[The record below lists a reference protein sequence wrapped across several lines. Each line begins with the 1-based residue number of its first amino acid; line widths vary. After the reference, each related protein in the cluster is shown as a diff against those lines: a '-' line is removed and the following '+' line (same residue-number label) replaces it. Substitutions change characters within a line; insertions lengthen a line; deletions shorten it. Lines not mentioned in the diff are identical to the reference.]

1 MIFTF
6 HCRELT
12 ETLTGLGKVLAKRAS
27 LPVLKHIRIDG
38 GGGQPV
44 CLHAT
49 DLDQHLSYTLPD
61 TLSDKPAACLILPHK
76 ELLKLTRSGKDD
88 SITLQL
94 SDTPDTARIKLEGDL
109 GVREHFLPTLD
120 PEEWPEAPEAL
131 TVQEAD
137 GRLLELYRNLLPFAS
152 SDESRT
158 VITGICI
165 EPHAQGHTMA
175 ATDGRRLCTRS
186 VLVLPDDLSGILPPS
201 KFLEWSKLPDQCRIG
216 FKEREYRIE
225 TGCWSIQ
232 GKLIDGTYPNWRQ
245 VVPDIQKEDQLLKL
259 ADDDVPV
266 LEDAVKTLPTGN
278 LTGREAQEAAIHII
292 ARNDVPVLA
301 SCDGQGN
308 WTYRELPNSSIT
320 PGDGTSL
327 NRRYLLQAVKAGFR
341 VWRFRDE
348 LHPLQSL
355 DDGDQHVIMPMRR
368 ENAPPEVAERKSQ
381 TPQIKPETTTEQ
393 KPEEKGKVITMPNPN
408 EHINETEPADLL
420 ELAQSA
426 RDQAK
431 DLNRTLSD
439 LVRRVKAEN
448 RANKALQTELGNA
461 KGVLEKLRDIAA

>member
-12 ETLTGLGKVLAKRAS
+12 EILTGLGKVLAKRAS

-44 CLHAT
+44 CLRST
-49 DLDQHLSYTLPD
+49 DLDQHLSYSVPD
-61 TLSDKPAACLILPHK
+61 TFSDEPASSLILPHK
-76 ELLKLTRSGKDD
+76 ELLKLAKSGKDD
-88 SITLQL
+88 RITLQL
-94 SDTPDTARIKLEGDL
+94 TETPDTARIKLEGDL
-109 GVREHFLPTLD
+109 GVREHFLPTLN

-131 TVQEAD
+131 SVQEAD
-137 GRLLELYRNLLPFAS
+137 GRLLELYRSLLPFAS
-152 SDESRT
+152 TDESRT
-158 VITGICI
+158 VITGIRV
-165 EPHAQGHTMA
+165 EPQAQGHTLA

-186 VLVLPDDLSGILPPS
+186 GLVLPDDLSGILPPS

-245 VVPDIQKEDQLLKL
+245 VVPDIHDEDQLLAL
-259 ADDDVPV
+259 AEEDVPV
-266 LEDAVKTLPTGN
+266 LVDAVKTLPTGN
-278 LTGREAQEAAIHII
+278 QTGRDAAEAAVHIV
-292 ARNDVPVLA
+292 ARGEVPVLA
-301 SCDGQGN
+301 ACDSQGN
-308 WTYRELPNSSIT
+308 WTYRELPDSSIT
-320 PGDGTSL
+320 PGDGTAL

-348 LHPLQSL
+348 LHPLQSRN
-355 DDGDQHVIMPMRR
+355 DGDQHVIMPMRR
-368 ENAPPEVAERKSQ
+368 ENAPPEVAKDKAAHQPEPESK
-381 TPQIKPETTTEQ
+381 PQEQ
-393 KPEEKGKVITMPNPN
+393 GKIIPMPNPN
-408 EHINETEPADLL
+408 EQPTETEPDLL

-431 DLNRTLSD
+431 DLSRTLTD
-439 LVRRVKAEN
+439 LVRRVKTEN
-448 RANKALQTELGNA
+448 RANKALTNELQNA